1 MFPQVCDAMDTIAP
15 EIHVSESRCYT
26 EASAC
31 RICGNTHLV
40 RILHLGDQALTGVFP
55 RTPDERVVS
64 GPVELVRCDTAHQ
77 GCGLV
82 QLRQS
87 YDPGMMYGDN
97 YGYRSGLNQS
107 MVRHLQHRASTALAI
122 AQPEPGDLI
131 LDIGSNDST
140 TLRSYPA
147 DRYQLVGMD
156 PTGVKFAR
164 YYPPHVALIPDF
176 FNPQAFRSKFPGRKA
191 RIVTSFAM
199 FYDLEDPQAFMR
211 GVAEVLHPEGIW
223 VFEQSYLPS
232 MLSQLAYDTIC
243 HEHLEYYA
251 LKQIE
256 YMARRN
262 GLRIVDVELNDTNG
276 GSFCV
281 TVAHQGSKHAANE
294 RAIEALRRS
303 EEELEL
309 DSAPIYDSFRQRV
322 EQHRD
327 EFRRWVREETTAGKS
342 IFGYGASTKGN
353 VLLQYCDFTADDIRA
368 IAEVNEEKFGRC
380 TPRTHIPIQS
390 EGDVR
395 TQHPDYL
402 LVLPWHFRTGIVKRE
417 QAYLAAGGKLV
428 FPLPHLEVV
437 AGDAALQATV

>member
-1 MFPQVCDAMDTIAP
+1 MDTISCEPLASASSS
-15 EIHVSESRCYT
+15 HT
-26 EASAC
+26 NASAC

-40 RILHLGDQALTGVFP
+40 RILHLGHQALTGVFP
-55 RTPDERVVS
+55 RTPDETVVS
-64 GPVELVRCDTAHQ
+64 GPVELVRCDAAHQ

-87 YDPGMMYGDN
+87 YDPRLMYGDN

-107 MVRHLQHRASTALAI
+107 MVRHLEHRAATALAI
-122 AQPEPGDLI
+122 AKPEPGDLI

-147 DRYQLVGMD
+147 NRYQLVGMD

-164 YYPPHVALIPDF
+164 YYPPHVTLIPDF
-176 FNPQAFRSKFPGRKA
+176 FNPQAFRARFPGRKA

-211 GVAEVLHPEGIW
+211 GVAEVLDRDGIW

-251 LKQIE
+251 LKQID
-256 YMARRN
+256 YMAQRN

-281 TVAHQGSKHAANE
+281 TVAHQGSKHEANE

-303 EEELEL
+303 EEELGL
-309 DSAPIYDSFRQRV
+309 DSAPIYDRFRQRV

-327 EFRRWVREETTAGKS
+327 EFRRWVRSETAAGKTF
-342 IFGYGASTKGN
+342 FGYGASTKGN
-353 VLLQYCDFTADDIRA
+353 VLLQYCDFTTDEIRA

-390 EGDVR
+390 ETDVR
-395 TQHPDYL
+395 AQHPDYL

-417 QAYLAAGGKLV
+417 QPYLAAGGKLV

-437 AGDAALQATV
+437 ASDAASRAAV

>member
-1 MFPQVCDAMDTIAP
+1 MKSIAG
-15 EIHVSESRCYT
+15 ESRVCPKSSYT
-26 EASAC
+26 EATAC

-40 RILHLGDQALTGVFP
+40 RILHLGEQALTGVFP
-55 RTPDERVVS
+55 RDPQEPVVS
-64 GPVELVRCDTAHQ
+64 GPVELVRCAGAHQ

-87 YDPGMMYGDN
+87 YDPGLMYGDN

-107 MVRHLQHRASTALAI
+107 MVRHLQHRVATALAI
-122 AQPEPGDLI
+122 ANPEPGDLI

-140 TLRSYPA
+140 TLRAYPA
-147 DRYQLVGMD
+147 NRYQLVGMD
-156 PTGVKFAR
+156 PTGPKFAS
-164 YYPPHVALIPDF
+164 YYPSHVTLIPDF
-176 FNPQAFRSKFPGRKA
+176 FDPRAFQERFPGGRA

-199 FYDLEDPQAFMR
+199 FYDLESPQAFLR

-251 LKQIE
+251 LCQIE
-256 YMARRN
+256 YMVRRN

-281 TVAHQGSKHAANE
+281 TVAHEGSHLPTNT
-294 RAIEALRRS
+294 RALEAVRQA
-303 EEELEL
+303 EEQLDL
-309 DSAPIYDSFRQRV
+309 DSDAIHESFRRRV
-322 EQHRD
+322 AQHRD
-327 EFRRWVREETTAGKS
+327 DFRQWVRRETAAGKT

-353 VLLQYCDFTADDIRA
+353 VLLQYCGFTPEDIRA

-380 TPRTHIPIQS
+380 TPQTHIPIRS
-390 EGDVR
+390 EAEVR
-395 TQHPDYL
+395 AQHPDYL
-402 LVLPWHFRTGIVKRE
+402 LVLPWHFRTGIVQRE
-417 QAYLAAGGKLV
+417 QAYLASGGRLV
-428 FPLPHLEVV
+428 FPLPQLEVV
-437 AGDAALQATV
+437 SATGSSPALG

>member
-1 MFPQVCDAMDTIAP
+1 MFPQVIDAMETITLEPRAC
-15 EIHVSESRCYT
+15 ENSSYT
-26 EASAC
+26 NASAC

-55 RTPDERVVS
+55 HSPEEMVVS

-87 YDPGMMYGDN
+87 YDPGMMYGEN

-107 MVRHLQHRASTALAI
+107 MVRHLQHRAATALAI
-122 AQPEPGDLI
+122 AMPEPGDLI

-164 YYPPHVALIPDF
+164 YYPPHVTLIADF
-176 FNPQAFRSKFPGRKA
+176 FNPQAFRAKFPGQKA

-256 YMARRN
+256 YMAQRN
-262 GLRIVDVELNDTNG
+262 GLRIIDVELNDTNG

-281 TVAHQGSKHAANE
+281 TVAHQGSQHQANQ
-294 RAIEALRRS
+294 RAIEALRES
-303 EEELEL
+303 EEQLGL
-309 DSAPIYDSFRQRV
+309 DSAPIYETFRTRV
-322 EQHRD
+322 ERHRD
-327 EFRRWVREETTAGKS
+327 DFRRWVRRETAAGKTV
-342 IFGYGASTKGN
+342 FGYGASTKGN
-353 VLLQYCDFTADDIRA
+353 VLLQYCDFTRDDIRA
-368 IAEVNEEKFGRC
+368 IAEVNEEKFGRF
-380 TPRTHIPIQS
+380 TPQTHIPILS
-390 EGDVR
+390 EADVR
-395 TQHPDYL
+395 AQRPDYL
-402 LVLPWHFRTGIVKRE
+402 LVLPWHFRTGIVNRE
-417 QAYLAAGGKLV
+417 QAYLASGGKLV
-428 FPLPHLEVV
+428 FPLPHLDVV
-437 AGDAALQATV
+437 SATGEMRAIA